1 MIAVGT
7 VSYPAAGFI
16 VHLSDEQK
24 IRLDNEVT
32 DFCQQVTRS
41 TVWQLSGFVEPRSS
55 SDRLIRKGDLKL
67 FSLWEGADE
76 LRPDEARLQHEF
88 KRQKRSFEDF
98 LRSKFGRK
106 PRTYPNLV
114 QLPELR
120 SKMSVGSAADVG

>member
-1 MIAVGT
+1 MSRDLTALLATAVAPERVQRDAPLAPFTTFKVGG
-7 VSYPAAGFI
+7 PAD
-16 VHLSDEQK
+16 L
-24 IRLDNEVT
+24 
-32 DFCQQVTRS
+32 
-41 TVWQLSGFVEPRSS
+41 FVEPRSS